1 MNIEHLSNHL
11 AFNKIFSACKKDN
24 GKIDWLKIVY
34 YDNLPVEFID
44 QYFLKLKSFGI
55 EKTQK
60 LDTYIL
66 NKYKYQ
72 LNWYS
77 VIKYQ
82 NLSEE
87 IIIQNEDIFERLN
100 LWELLFKFQTLSLK
114 FLVNHLN
121 LIKEKDLKKSIL
133 SNLKIKK
140 DDKITLCSLLSNL

>member
-11 AFNKIFSACKKDN
+11 AFNKIFSTCKKDN

-60 LDTYIL
+60 LNTYVL

-100 LWELLFKFQTLSLK
+100 LWELLFKTQTLSLK